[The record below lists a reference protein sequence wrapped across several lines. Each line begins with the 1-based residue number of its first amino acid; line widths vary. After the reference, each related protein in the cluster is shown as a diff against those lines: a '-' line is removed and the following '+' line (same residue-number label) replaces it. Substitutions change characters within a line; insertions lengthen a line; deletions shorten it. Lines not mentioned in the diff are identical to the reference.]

1 MVFKSMID
9 INELVR
15 NTVLKLTS
23 NVSPT
28 DTALEMNQLN
38 FFLKFTSNRFVSSKL
53 IEEMHEIGTSK
64 STSTNLNVVI
74 VIVIARELNL
84 QKGMPL
90 ELIYHYASIRLQK
103 LNVEEETSRKAVD
116 TVEQIKLLSNLSNH
130 FGCSSS

>member
-38 FFLKFTSNRFVSSKL
+38 FFLKLTSNRFVSSKL
-53 IEEMHEIGTSK
+53 IEEMHEIGK
-64 STSTNLNVVI
+64 STSLSVVI
-74 VIVIARELNL
+74 A
-84 QKGMPL
+84 K
-90 ELIYHYASIRLQK
+90 
-103 LNVEEETSRKAVD
+103 
-116 TVEQIKLLSNLSNH
+116 LSNLSNH

>member
-1 MVFKSMID
+1 
-9 INELVR
+9 
-15 NTVLKLTS
+15 
-23 NVSPT
+23 
-28 DTALEMNQLN
+28 
-38 FFLKFTSNRFVSSKL
+38 
-53 IEEMHEIGTSK
+53 MHEIGK
-64 STSTNLNVVI
+64 STSLSV
-74 VIVIARELNL
+74 VIARELNL

>member
-38 FFLKFTSNRFVSSKL
+38 FFLKLTSNRFISSKL
-53 IEEMHEIGTSK
+53 IEEMHEIGTS
-64 STSTNLNVVI
+64 TSLSV
-74 VIVIARELNL
+74 VIARELNL
-84 QKGMPL
+84 QKVMPL

-103 LNVEEETSRKAVD
+103 LNVGEEANRKAVD